1 MTPLSSSSASARHQR
16 GGTLLGFVIG
26 VVVGLA
32 IALVVAVYV
41 TRVPIPFVERS
52 LSRTAEQ
59 DAQEAERNKG
69 WNPNSVLGGQETTV
83 APPPEPPAQPG
94 VTAQPESG
102 NATEGDPLGDFVR
115 SRTASTSPS
124 ADGLVNQ
131 SDPYTYF
138 VQAGAFSSAGDAEN
152 QRARLG
158 MMGMVAGVSERS
170 QDGRTVYRVR
180 IGPFEE
186 KSMADATRE
195 QLVVNGVDAVLV
207 RLRR

>member
-1 MTPLSSSSASARHQR
+1 MTLHPNISARQQR

-32 IALVVAVYV
+32 IALMVAVYV
-41 TRVPIPFVERS
+41 TRVPIPFIERS
-52 LSRTAEQ
+52 VSRTPEQ

-69 WNPNSVLGGQETTV
+69 WNPNEVLGGQDTTAPPPAEPTAQPGTV
-83 APPPEPPAQPG
+83 APPPEGGSPA
-94 VTAQPESG
+94 T
-102 NATEGDPLGDFVR
+102 DPLGDFVR
-115 SRTASTSPS
+115 SRTASSSPS
-124 ADGLVNQ
+124 ADGLVNA

-138 VQAGAFSSAGDAEN
+138 VQAGAFSSPDDAEN

-158 MMGMVAGVSERS
+158 MMGMAAGVSERA
-170 QDGRTVYRVR
+170 QDGRTIYRVR
-180 IGPFEE
+180 IGPFND

-195 QLVVNGVDAVLV
+195 QLQVNGVDAVLV

>member
-1 MTPLSSSSASARHQR
+1 MTSLPTSSARQQR

-41 TRVPIPFVERS
+41 TRVPIPFIERS
-52 LSRTAEQ
+52 LSRTPEQ

-69 WNPNSVLGGQETTV
+69 WNPNEVLGGQETT
-83 APPPEPPAQPG
+83 APPPEPTVQPG
-94 VTAQPESG
+94 ANTAEQPESG
-102 NATEGDPLGDFVR
+102 SASVGDPLGDFVR
-115 SRTASTSPS
+115 SRTDSTSPS
-124 ADGLVNQ
+124 ADGLVNE

-138 VQAGAFSSAGDAEN
+138 VQAGAFSSSNDAEN

-158 MMGMVAGVSERS
+158 LMGMAAGVSERA
-170 QDGRTVYRVR
+170 QDGRTIYRVR
-180 IGPFEE
+180 IGPFND

-195 QLVVNGVDAVLV
+195 QLQVNGVDAVLV